1 MRTAESAASSAA
13 ARLSLRLPVPE
24 EGALRLPAGA
34 LPSSD
39 QELLALCAENPGLRI
54 EREAGGEWIVM
65 PPAGGYSG
73 HWGIRVAAQLQ
84 NWADRDGSGVA
95 FDSSTGFRLPGSL
108 ALRAPDAAWVRRDR
122 LMALTERERR
132 GFLPLCPDFLIE
144 ITSASDR
151 RADLDAK
158 MAEYRAAGLPLGW
171 LIVPHSRSVE
181 VWTPAETK
189 AQAAPATVSADP
201 LLPGFVLDLAAIW
214 QPPF

>member
-1 MRTAESAASSAA
+1 MRTAEFAASPAA
-13 ARLSLRLPVPE
+13 ARLNLRLPVPE
-24 EGALRLPAGA
+24 EGALRLPAGL

-39 QELLALCAENPGLRI
+39 QELFALCAENPGLRI

-65 PPAGGYSG
+65 PPTGGYSG

-84 NWADRDGSGVA
+84 NWADRDGSGVV
-95 FDSSTGFRLPGSL
+95 FGSSTGFRLPGGL

-122 LMALTERERR
+122 LMALSERDRR

-144 ITSASDR
+144 IASPSDR

-158 MAEYRAAGLPLGW
+158 MAEYRAAGLRLGW
-171 LIVPHSRSVE
+171 LILPDSRSVDT
-181 VWTPAETK
+181 WTPAETTVL
-189 AQAAPATVSADP
+189 AAPAAISADP